1 MGISIV
7 LDENGSHF
15 FPIQTLYNSNTVYAF
30 AYVCSTTLHTTH
42 IMSKKTC
49 FRTLND
55 HLCYS

>member
-30 AYVCSTTLHTTH
+30 AYVPMYVVLLYTLHT
-42 IMSKKTC
+42 SCQKK
-49 FRTLND
+49 LV
-55 HLCYS
+55 LGP